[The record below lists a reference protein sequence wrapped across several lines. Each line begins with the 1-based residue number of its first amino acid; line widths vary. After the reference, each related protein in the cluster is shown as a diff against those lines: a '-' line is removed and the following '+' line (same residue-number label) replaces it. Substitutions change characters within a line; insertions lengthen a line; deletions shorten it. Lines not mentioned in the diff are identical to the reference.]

1 MSFVRAILEVAHKA
15 KHADC
20 TIFES
25 ARRETTQFVLAIV
38 TDTWV
43 REIRDT
49 DSLYTEVG
57 PEELFVHLQAVC
69 TVRHALKLLAL
80 HNKT

>member
-49 DSLYTEVG
+49 DSLYTEVS
-57 PEELFVHLQAVC
+57 PEDHFAHLQAEY
-69 TVRHALKLLAL
+69 TGQNALDLLAL
-80 HNKT
+80 HN